1 MKAVILAGGEG
12 TRLRP
17 LTVKVPKPVVPVV
30 NIPFLCYQLELLKKY
45 GIDETILSLGY
56 QPKKIKS
63 VLGNSSNLHYI
74 VENVP
79 LGTAGA
85 YKKAESFLDGASF
98 VFNGDILCNFDLA
111 KVIRFHQERS
121 AVATLIL
128 TQVNDTSSYG
138 LVETNKD
145 GRVIRFLEK
154 PNVQDITCNT
164 INAGCYLLEPEVL
177 EMIPSG
183 RNYSFE
189 RSVFPDL
196 LASGKPVY
204 GYIALSYWIDIG
216 TPEKYLKAHLD
227 ILQRRFVPSV
237 VLPWEDTMSKSQA
250 EPTFKIHDSLIA
262 SSCAVGKD
270 SQIISSSIN
279 SGCRIGK
286 RVVIDHSVL
295 WSGVEVGDDVK
306 IVGCVVGNL
315 CRIGKDAILSGT
327 ILGDD
332 SRISDYS
339 RLEIS

>member
-17 LTVKVPKPVVPVV
+17 LTINVPKSVVPVV
-30 NIPFLCYQLELLKKY
+30 NVPFLCYQLELLKKY

-56 QPKKIKS
+56 QPEKIES
-63 VLGNSSNLHYI
+63 VLGNSNKLHYI

-85 YKKAESFLDGASF
+85 YKNAESFLDGATL
-98 VFNGDILCNFDLA
+98 VFNGDILCNFDLT
-111 KVIRFHQERS
+111 KVIRFHQEHS
-121 AVATLIL
+121 AVATLVL
-128 TQVNDTSSYG
+128 TQVNDFSSYG
-138 LVETNKD
+138 VVETNKD

-164 INAGCYLLEPEVL
+164 INAGCYVLEPEVL
-177 EMIPSG
+177 EMIPFG
-183 RNYSFE
+183 KNYSFE

-204 GYIALSYWIDIG
+204 GYVAPGYWIDIG

-227 ILQRRFVPSV
+227 IVQRRFVPSV

-250 EPTFKIHDSLIA
+250 EPTFKIHNSFIA
-262 SSCAVGKD
+262 SSCAVGEK
-270 SQIISSSIN
+270 SQIIFSSIN
-279 SGCRIGK
+279 RGCRIGE
-286 RVVIDHSVL
+286 RVIIDHSVL
-295 WSGVEVGDDVK
+295 WGGVEVGDDVK
-306 IVGCVVGNL
+306 IVGCIVGNL
-315 CRIGKDAILSGT
+315 CQIGENVILSGT

-332 SRISDYS
+332 SKVSDYS
-339 RLEIS
+339 RLEMS